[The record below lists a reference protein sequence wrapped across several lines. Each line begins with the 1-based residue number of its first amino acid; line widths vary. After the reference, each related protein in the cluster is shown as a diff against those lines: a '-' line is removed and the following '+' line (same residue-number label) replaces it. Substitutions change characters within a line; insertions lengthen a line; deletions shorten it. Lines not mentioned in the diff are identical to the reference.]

1 MTLQVTDVSLS
12 FGGVKAVSDISFTVQ
27 PGQIVAL
34 IGPNGA
40 GKTSLINSIAGSY
53 VPEAGTIQ
61 WQQHRLEGRAP
72 HAIVSFGV
80 SRTFQNVATLHDLTV
95 LDLVKLGVGPKL
107 TANPALTLLGW
118 PTVRKQERQA
128 RETLTADILSPLG
141 LADQADQ
148 PIQTL
153 SYGSRKIVDLA
164 RALASRPSLLLLDEP
179 VAGLSASEAQHVANT
194 IHDIRDKFGTT
205 VLMVEHKMD
214 VVMGISDRIV
224 VMASGKKIFEG
235 LPAEVQ
241 RDQQVRRVYLGE
253 TA

>member
-1 MTLQVTDVSLS
+1 MTLQVTGVSLS
-12 FGGVKAVSDISFTVQ
+12 FGGIKAVSDISFTVH

-61 WQQHRLEGRAP
+61 WKEHRLEGRAP
-72 HAIVSFGV
+72 HTIVSYGV

-107 TANPALTLLGW
+107 AANPALTLLGW
-118 PTVRKQERQA
+118 SSVRGQEQHFRQ
-128 RETLTADILSPLG
+128 TLTTEVLTPLG

-179 VAGLSASEAQHVANT
+179 VAGLSASEAQHVAST
-194 IHDIRDKFGTT
+194 IHGIREKFGTT

-241 RDQQVRRVYLGE
+241 RDQEVRRVYLGE
-253 TA
+253 TQ